1 MEALSPVASKWK
13 AIGTALRL
21 KRNKLDEFELKHNG
35 DVNECLTD
43 TIAEYVRMCYDVK
56 KHGEPTWGKIVRAV
70 EHQAGGNNR
79 AHAIVIARDH
89 KKGVPHADA
98 QFVSFHNPMPVMQ
111 RDHPI
116 VPLLNNQTP

>member
-21 KRNKLDEFELKHNG
+21 KRNKLDEFELKHKG

-43 TIAEYVRMCYDVK
+43 TVAEYVRMCYDVK
-56 KHGEPTWGKIVRAV
+56 KHGEPTWRKIVRAV

-79 AHAIVIARDH
+79 AHAIVIAKDH
-89 KKGVPHADA
+89 IEGV
-98 QFVSFHNPMPVMQ
+98 
-111 RDHPI
+111 
-116 VPLLNNQTP
+116 